1 MIKYLLLDALYF
13 GGYASSS
20 LHESLTH
27 PNTLVLEGL
36 NNQTDKPAVQ
46 VLCCYRALL
55 VHWIYL
61 WGGVNVRGRWLST
74 GSLDLSV
81 GGEELT

>member
-61 WGGVNVRGRWLST
+61 GEGRSLSE
-74 GSLDLSV
+74 
-81 GGEELT
+81 GEAIHREAIHSFY